1 MEIKR
6 FVNKIFN
13 SNTFLLTKKEE
24 ENVWIVDPGDSSSLI
39 SDWIK
44 NENRN
49 LAGVLLTHAHF
60 DHMYGLNHLIELFPS
75 AEIYASPFAKEI
87 MTSPKLNGSLYQ
99 EIPFTI
105 HKSAYN
111 FIGEGDTISLWN
123 EKTLFV
129 YETPGHSPDSI
140 SFFAE
145 DNLFTGDALIPGIK
159 VFTKLKNGNKLQA
172 ENSINKIVTLFGPD
186 TMIWPGHEENCLLRS
201 LVSDEQLNKN
211 HSAAKEV
218 TF

>member
-24 ENVWIVDPGDSSSLI
+24 ENVWIIDPGDSSSLI

-44 NENRN
+44 NEKRN

-60 DHMYGLNHLIELFPS
+60 DHIYGLNHLIEVFPS

-87 MTSPKLNGSLYQ
+87 MASPKLNGSLYQ

-105 HKSAYN
+105 HKPSYN
-111 FIGEGDTISLWN
+111 FIGEGDTINLW
-123 EKTLFV
+123 KTTILFV
-129 YETPGHSPDSI
+129 YETPGHSPDCL
-140 SFFAE
+140 SFFVE
-145 DNLFTGDALIPGIK
+145 NMLFTGDAFIPGVK
-159 VFTKLKNGNKLQA
+159 VFTKLTNGNKFTA
-172 ENSINKIVTLFGPD
+172 ERSIQKIFDFFDSKTL
-186 TMIWPGHEENCLLRS
+186 IYPGHGESSTLMY
-201 LVSDEQLNKN
+201 
-211 HSAAKEV
+211 H
-218 TF
+218 